1 MDREAWSCS
10 LWGCKE
16 SDTTAWLNWPVQTSY
31 SALPSWSVL
40 SKMGC
45 EIAKWVTS
53 HGVLCA
59 RPLVTWISE
68 RGVLTHGGLV
78 SLIKMTVSL
87 QGHAKVGMKGRD
99 REAMCIT
106 TVGSRGWE
114 KGRFYS
120 SHRDLQILYL
130 SQTLGPPGNLGPGNL
145 GSYSWFFKNLF
156 HLLKYEI

>member
-1 MDREAWSCS
+1 VCLS
-10 LWGCKE
+10 LYVYVSQCVCL
-16 SDTTAWLNWPVQTSY
+16 SVCVSLPVCMSLCVSVCVSQCVCLSKF
-31 SALPSWSVL
+31 WSVL

-99 REAMCIT
+99 
-106 TVGSRGWE
+106 G
-114 KGRFYS
+114 
-120 SHRDLQILYL
+120 
-130 SQTLGPPGNLGPGNL
+130 
-145 GSYSWFFKNLF
+145 
-156 HLLKYEI
+156 

>member
-1 MDREAWSCS
+1 M
-10 LWGCKE
+10 CK
-16 SDTTAWLNWPVQTSY
+16 
-31 SALPSWSVL
+31 
-40 SKMGC
+40 
-45 EIAKWVTS
+45 
-53 HGVLCA
+53 
-59 RPLVTWISE
+59 PLVTWISE

-78 SLIKMTVSL
+78 SLIRMTVSL

-114 KGRFYS
+114 KGCFYS

-145 GSYSWFFKNLF
+145 GSYS
-156 HLLKYEI
+156 